1 MDLMFHSYSKAFLKR
16 FTYILVLIL
25 LFACDGQ
32 TPEEY
37 DQAFEVEFNA
47 CVNRARS
54 KCENLDMDICN
65 QQAISRCE
73 TFLGT
78 KENPAVK

>member
-1 MDLMFHSYSKAFLKR
+1 MDLMLHSYSKAFLQW
-16 FTYILVLIL
+16 FTHILVLIL

-37 DQAFEVEFNA
+37 DQAFETEFNA
-47 CVNRARS
+47 CVNRSTS
-54 KCENLDMDICN
+54 KCENLDMDVCT

-78 KENPAVK
+78 KENPMVK

>member
-1 MDLMFHSYSKAFLKR
+1 MDLMLHYCSMAFLKR
-16 FTYILVLIL
+16 FVHIWVLIL

-37 DQAFEVEFNA
+37 DQAFKTEFNA
-47 CVNRARS
+47 CVHRSTS
-54 KCENLDMDICN
+54 KCENLDMDVCN

-78 KENPAVK
+78 KENPMVK

>member
-1 MDLMFHSYSKAFLKR
+1 MDLILHSYSKAFLKW
-16 FTYILVLIL
+16 FTHILVLIL

-37 DQAFEVEFNA
+37 DQAFETEFNA
-47 CVNRARS
+47 CVNRSTS
-54 KCENLDMDICN
+54 KCENLDMDVCN

-78 KENPAVK
+78 KENPMVK

>member
-1 MDLMFHSYSKAFLKR
+1 MDLMLHSYSKAFLKW
-16 FTYILVLIL
+16 FTHILILIL

-37 DQAFEVEFNA
+37 DQAFETEFNA
-47 CVNRARS
+47 CVNRAES
-54 KCENLDMDICN
+54 KCNNLTKDECT
-65 QQAISRCE
+65 QQAIYRCE

-78 KENPAVK
+78 KENPMVK

>member
-1 MDLMFHSYSKAFLKR
+1 MLNYCSMAFSKR
-16 FTYILVLIL
+16 FVYIGVLIL
-25 LFACDGQ
+25 VSACDGQ

-37 DQAFEVEFNA
+37 DQAFKTEFNA
-47 CVNRARS
+47 CVHRSTS
-54 KCENLDMDICN
+54 KCESLDMDVCN

-78 KENPAVK
+78 KENPMVK

>member
-1 MDLMFHSYSKAFLKR
+1 MDLMLHSYSKAFSKR
-16 FTYILVLIL
+16 FVYIWVLIL
-25 LFACDGQ
+25 VSACDGQ

-37 DQAFEVEFNA
+37 DQAFKTEFNA
-47 CVNRARS
+47 CVHRSTS
-54 KCENLDMDICN
+54 KCENLDMDVCN

-78 KENPAVK
+78 KENPMVK

>member
-1 MDLMFHSYSKAFLKR
+1 MDLIFHSYSKTFLKR
-16 FTYILVLIL
+16 FTYILVGIL
-25 LFACDGQ
+25 LCACDGQ

-37 DQAFEVEFNA
+37 DQAFETEFNA
-47 CVNRARS
+47 CMNRATS
-54 KCENLDMDICN
+54 KCENLDMDVCT

-78 KENPAVK
+78 KENPVVK

>member
-1 MDLMFHSYSKAFLKR
+1 VKKIIYFPFLTV
-16 FTYILVLIL
+16 FASIL
-25 LFACDGQ
+25 LLACNGQ

-47 CVNRARS
+47 CVHRSTS
-54 KCENLDMDICN
+54 KCENLDMDVCN

-78 KENPAVK
+78 KENPMVK

>member
-1 MDLMFHSYSKAFLKR
+1 MDLMLHSYLKAFLKW
-16 FTYILVLIL
+16 FAHTLVLIL

-37 DQAFEVEFNA
+37 DQAFETGFNA
-47 CVNRARS
+47 CVNRSTS
-54 KCENLDMDICN
+54 KCENLDMDVCN

-78 KENPAVK
+78 KENPMVK

>member
-1 MDLMFHSYSKAFLKR
+1 VKKIIYIVLVSIVTS
-16 FTYILVLIL
+16 ILVLS
-25 LFACDGQ
+25 CNGK

-37 DQAFEVEFNA
+37 DTAFEAEFNA
-47 CVNRARS
+47 CVYRAIS
-54 KCENLDMDICN
+54 KCANLDKDVCN

-78 KENPAVK
+78 KENPIVK